1 MINILSKTNMEI
13 KYIIQ
18 DLYFKAFDMKP
29 DNKMFTY
36 WTNAIQSG
44 EKTESDFV
52 QFILNGNE
60 YKSRI
65 LSKFKSLWCEIIG
78 TEFDESIVQRFLGES
93 QTVVGILEI
102 KTFLKSTDTYK
113 NKITNVI
120 VTMFNSR
127 FDKDPSKDEIICYI
141 SKFQANEDYSISTL
155 ERDLKYSNKDLVHDF
170 CMKNKITETNEIYDE
185 YVKLKNDD
193 NYLLEFITGP
203 VITNNVELDFAF
215 IDEFERTYDR
225 PIYVQEY
232 SKYYN
237 ARKSTDMNTLHTNHV
252 EKFKTMKNILSKYTD
267 YDLVEHEY
275 VRKFLLKIELPDFIE
290 NFGNNIVYDEVYIT
304 KMKSNIILMYERL
317 YDERLDD
324 ADVSYIFDKV
334 QKQRVDIKDQRLD
347 DFLLEFKKETDDIV
361 NRIFKLYMEIYE
373 RTPDKIELL
382 EKSFCYRRQESF
394 DDVDKVI
401 EKELMSCLEFH
412 DIIKQRIRKIKQ
424 DINISDV
431 YKMLSLVI
439 TKLDTLRIDMLNDFI
454 MNS

>member
-1 MINILSKTNMEI
+1 MEI

-18 DLYFKAFDMKP
+18 DIYFKAFDMKP

-36 WTNAIQSG
+36 WTNTIQSG

-52 QFILNGNE
+52 QFIMNGNE
-60 YKSRI
+60 YKSRV

-78 TEFDESIVQRFLGES
+78 TEFDISIVKSFLEES
-93 QTVVGILEI
+93 KTILGSVEI
-102 KTFLKSTDTYK
+102 KAFLKNTDVYK
-113 NKITNVI
+113 NTILKVI
-120 VTMFNSR
+120 VTIFNYR
-127 FDKDPSKDEIICYI
+127 FNKDPSKDEIICYI
-141 SKFQANEDYSISTL
+141 SKFQANDDYSISTL
-155 ERDLKYSNKDLVHDF
+155 ENDLKYSNKDLVHDF
-170 CMKNKITETNEIYDE
+170 CLKNNITETNKIYDE

-193 NYLLEFITGP
+193 NYLLEFITLP
-203 VITNNVELDFAF
+203 VVTKNIELDDTF
-215 IDEFERTYDR
+215 IDEFEITFGR

-237 ARKSTDMNTLHTNHV
+237 DRKSTDTATLYTNHV
-252 EKFKTMKNILSKYTD
+252 EKFKTMKTILSKYTD
-267 YDLVEHEY
+267 YELVEHEY
-275 VRKFLLKIELPDFIE
+275 VKKFLFKVELPDFIE
-290 NFGNNIVYDEVYIT
+290 DFGKCIVYDDVYIT
-304 KMKSNIILMYERL
+304 KMKGNIISMYEQL

-324 ADVSYIFDKV
+324 ADVNYIFDKV
-334 QKQRVDIKDQRLD
+334 QNQRLD
-347 DFLLEFKKETDDIV
+347 IKNQRLDEFLLEFKKETDDIV

-382 EKSFCYRRQESF
+382 EKSFSYRKQESF
-394 DDVDKVI
+394 DDVDTVI